1 MGTRDSIELV
11 SGVDIMQA
19 FVTPPPPL
27 DFIWP
32 GYLAG
37 TVGVLA
43 AAGSTGKSYWSL
55 EAAMGV
61 CSPEADSALLGLG
74 VQGHGRVVV
83 LNAEDPEIILQHRLH
98 AIGQHLNPVARDAV
112 ADYLTLIPLVGRGPD
127 LLSQLW
133 VDAVCIAGEGARLI
147 VLDTLSRWHKG
158 DENSNK
164 DMGQVLAALD
174 LIARQTGAAVLV
186 LHHVG
191 KQSAREGRQQEQQ
204 ATRGASAITDNCRW
218 QGWMQ
223 GMSEA
228 EAEAHGVAIADR
240 KQFVGCGGNK
250 ENYGQ
255 ATQRQWL
262 SRRAGGVLIPV
273 HLEERRNGGN
283 TAEKQAAAY
292 RRRRDDI

>member
-43 AAGSTGKSYWSL
+43 AAGSTGKSYWAL

-61 CSPEADSALLGLG
+61 CSDEADSALLGLG

-127 LLSQLW
+127 LMNQLW

-223 GMSEA
+223 GMTESEA
-228 EAEAHGVAIADR
+228 GVYDVLDR
-240 KQFVGCGGNK
+240 KQYVAFGGNK

-255 ATQRQWL
+255 ATVPQWL
-262 SRRAGGVLIPV
+262 SRQAGGVLIPV
-273 HLEERRNGGN
+273 QLQERRH
-283 TAEKQAAAY
+283 AEQVEKQAEAY
-292 RRRRDDI
+292 RRRRDDL